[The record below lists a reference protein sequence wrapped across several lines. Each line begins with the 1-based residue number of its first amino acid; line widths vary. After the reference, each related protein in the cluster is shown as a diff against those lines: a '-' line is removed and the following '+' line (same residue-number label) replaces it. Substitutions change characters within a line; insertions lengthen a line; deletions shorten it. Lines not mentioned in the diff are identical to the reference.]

1 MTPERGYWAMEARE
15 TLARLARERGSSLAS
30 LSRMLGRNT
39 TYLQQYISKGSPRK
53 LEEDDRRKLARFFG
67 VSETLLGASQEKSY
81 DSADEWVDV
90 PRLSVEASAGP
101 GAAAVAETAFD
112 AFRFSRKWLREQA
125 LEAGKLSAVRVIGD
139 SMEPLLREGDDL
151 LVDTRAQPFRDGIYV
166 LRLDGNLLVKRVT
179 AQGAGRFS
187 ILSQNLAY
195 PPLSVEARDF
205 ELLGRVVWKSG
216 RV

>member
-1 MTPERGYWAMEARE
+1 MD
-15 TLARLARERGSSLAS
+15 ARERLAELAKERGTSLAS

-53 LEEDDRRKLARFFG
+53 LEEDDRRKLAKFFA
-67 VSETLLGASQEKSY
+67 VPETELGGAKEKSY
-81 DSADEWVDV
+81 DGASDWVEV

-101 GAAAVAETAFD
+101 GAAALVESPFD
-112 AFRFSRKWLREQA
+112 AFRFSKRWLREQA

-151 LVDTRAQPFRDGIYV
+151 LVDMSARPFRDGIYV

-179 AQGAGRFS
+179 SQGLGRFS
-187 ILSQNLAY
+187 ILSQNLSY
-195 PPLSVEARDF
+195 PPISVQAEDI
-205 ELLGRVVWKSG
+205 ELVGRVVWKSG
-216 RV
+216 RL